1 MRHAQLIADFP
12 PASCTRPTGM
22 SWRRLGPLTAWCAAA
37 LLLMLS
43 PPHAQAEP
51 RAGEGAA
58 DAAGPTMYVFMSTTC
73 PVCNAQKPFLEAL
86 AGRHPALKMLQMEV
100 MTTREHRPLL
110 QSLAAA
116 HDVRPGSVPMVFLGG
131 RVWTGDSPQIRAEIS
146 AKVESCFAQ
155 GCPDSRSLID
165 AGDSGPAAQDP
176 AMRPVAE
183 EVDAVLDVPLVGK
196 VNLSVQPLLLSTSLI
211 AFVDGFNPC
220 SIWVLTML
228 LVLVLHSGSRRRV
241 LLVGLTFLFTTAL
254 IYGMFIAGVFSIL
267 AFASY
272 LPWIY
277 WVVALFALTF
287 GLVNV
292 KDYFWFKR
300 GISFSIDDKHKPG
313 IFKGFRELMM
323 NGRSP
328 LALMGATVVM
338 AAGIALIELP
348 CTAGFPVIWS
358 GLVRAHD
365 VSWLEFLALLG
376 VYLLIYL
383 GIELVI
389 FFIAVVKLRI
399 DRFQE
404 SQGRTL
410 KLVGGVIMVALAVVL
425 IAAPEMMSQVGPAMG
440 VFLFAFALTGL
451 IVLLH
456 RVLLPKVGIRIG
468 DGW

>member
-1 MRHAQLIADFP
+1 MSLLTLSKACRH
-12 PASCTRPTGM
+12 
-22 SWRRLGPLTAWCAAA
+22 LGATVFLAAA
-37 LLLMLS
+37 ILL
-43 PPHAQAEP
+43 
-51 RAGEGAA
+51 
-58 DAAGPTMYVFMSTTC
+58 AGPTAPARADTGGSSLTMYVFMSETC
-73 PVCNAQKPFLEAL
+73 PVCRAQKPFLDEL
-86 AGRHPALKMLQMEV
+86 AHRYPQLEILQMEV
-100 MTTREHRPLL
+100 MTATEHRPLL
-110 QSLAAA
+110 IEMAAA
-116 HDVRPGSVPMVFLGG
+116 HDVRPGSVPMIFLGG
-131 RVWTGDSPQIRAEIS
+131 EVWTGDSRPIREAMVATIE
-146 AKVESCFAQ
+146 ACLRE
-155 GCPDSRSLID
+155 GCPDSRELI
-165 AGDSGPAAQDP
+165 AGAEAAGPAE
-176 AMRPVAE
+176 AE
-183 EVDAVLDVPLVGK
+183 ADAVLDVPLVGS

-241 LLVGLTFLFTTAL
+241 ILVGLTFLTTTAL
-254 IYGMFIAGVFSIL
+254 IYGLFIAGVFSVL
-267 AFASY
+267 AFAAY

-300 GISFSIDDKHKPG
+300 GLSFTIDDKYKPG
-313 IFKGFRELMM
+313 IFKGFRELMT

-328 LALMGATVVM
+328 LALMGATIVM
-338 AAGIALIELP
+338 ASGIALIELP

-389 FFIAVVKLRI
+389 FGIAVVKLRI

-404 SQGRTL
+404 HQGRML

-440 VFLFAFALTGL
+440 VFVFAFALTGL
-451 IVLLH
+451 IILAH
-456 RVLLPKVGIRIG
+456 RILLPKVGVRIG
-468 DGW
+468 DEW

>member
-1 MRHAQLIADFP
+1 MPFFQLI
-12 PASCTRPTGM
+12 SCSRLESRMRRGCM
-22 SWRRLGPLTAWCAAA
+22 SRLRFAPLATWLAAA
-37 LLLMLS
+37 LLALL
-43 PPHAQAEP
+43 PLAQAHAEAQ
-51 RAGEGAA
+51 AGEGGA
-58 DAAGPTMYVFMSTTC
+58 DTAGATMYVFVSATC
-73 PVCNAQKPFLEAL
+73 PVCNAQKPFIDSL
-86 AGRHPALKMLQMEV
+86 ARQYPGLDVLQMEV
-100 MTTREHRPLL
+100 MATREHRPLL
-110 QSLAAA
+110 QALAAA
-116 HDVRPGSVPMVFLGG
+116 HDVRPGSVPMIFLGG
-131 RVWTGDSPQIRAEIS
+131 RVWTGDSPQIRAELS
-146 AKVESCFAQ
+146 AKVETCFTQ
-155 GCPDSRSLID
+155 GCPDSRDLID
-165 AGDSGPAAQDP
+165 IGPEQQGPAL
-176 AMRPVAE
+176 RPITE
-183 EVDAVLDVPLVGK
+183 DVDAILDMPLVGK

-241 LLVGLTFLFTTAL
+241 VLVGLTFLFTTAL
-254 IYGMFIAGVFSIL
+254 IYGLFIAGVFSIL

-300 GISFSIDDKHKPG
+300 GISFTIDDKYKPG

-365 VSWLEFLALLG
+365 VSWMEFLALLG

-404 SQGRTL
+404 SQGRVL

-425 IAAPEMMSQVGPAMG
+425 IAAPELMSQVGPAMG
-440 VFLFAFALTGL
+440 VFVFAFALTGL
-451 IVLLH
+451 ILLLH

>member
-1 MRHAQLIADFP
+1 MPLTPPSPGAPRLHS
-12 PASCTRPTGM
+12 PASP
-22 SWRRLGPLTAWCAAA
+22 WRRLYVLLAVCLATAGIHPPAA
-37 LLLMLS
+37 L
-43 PPHAQAEP
+43 
-51 RAGEGAA
+51 AGETVETPASRLA
-58 DAAGPTMYVFMSTTC
+58 MYVFMSETC
-73 PVCNAQKPFLEAL
+73 PVCTAQKPFLESL
-86 AGRHPALKMLQMEV
+86 SRQHPELEILQFEV
-100 MTTREHRPLL
+100 MTVREHRPLL
-110 QSLAAA
+110 QEMAAA

-131 RVWTGDSPQIRAEIS
+131 RVWIGDSNQIRAEIA
-146 AKVESCFAQ
+146 AKLRTCLAE
-155 GCPDSRSLID
+155 GCPDPRELMQKRRDQVVI
-165 AGDSGPAAQDP
+165 G
-176 AMRPVAE
+176 PVAE
-183 EVDAVLDVPLVGK
+183 ADAIIDVPMVGK

-228 LVLVLHSGSRRRV
+228 LVLVLHSGSRARV

-267 AFASY
+267 AFAAY
-272 LPWIY
+272 LPWITA
-277 WVVALFALTF
+277 VVALFALVF

-300 GISFSIDDKHKPG
+300 GFSFTIDDKHKSG
-313 IFKGFRELMM
+313 IFKGFRELMT
-323 NGRSP
+323 NSRSP
-328 LALMGATVVM
+328 LALMGATIVM
-338 AAGIALIELP
+338 ASGIALIELP

-358 GLVRAHD
+358 GLVRAHE

-376 VYLLIYL
+376 VYLVIYL

-389 FFIAVVKLRI
+389 FAIAVVKLRI

-404 SQGRTL
+404 SQGRIL
-410 KLVGGVIMVALAVVL
+410 KLIGGVIMVALAVVL

-451 IVLLH
+451 IVVLH
-456 RVLLPKVGIRIG
+456 RYLLPRVGIRIG